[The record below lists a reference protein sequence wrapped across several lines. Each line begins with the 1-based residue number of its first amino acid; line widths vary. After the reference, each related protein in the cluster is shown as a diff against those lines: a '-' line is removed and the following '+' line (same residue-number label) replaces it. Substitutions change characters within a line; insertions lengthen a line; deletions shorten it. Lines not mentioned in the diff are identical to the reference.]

1 MIVLREWG
9 KHGCLIS
16 LSYLIDL
23 EEICKDIRG
32 TQRENFGK
40 MFELS
45 FSAFSDCFRAFYRHI
60 CES

>member
-9 KHGCLIS
+9 ELGCLIS

-23 EEICKDIRG
+23 EKICKDIRG
-32 TQRENFGK
+32 TQRENFRK
-40 MFELS
+40 ILELS
-45 FSAFSDCFRAFYRHI
+45 FSAFSDCFRDFYRHI